1 MNRKTLD
8 SFCER
13 GIVGLVLAAL
23 VFSALATG
31 AVRPPEFV
39 VVELLVATA
48 GILWI
53 ARIWLEPRRN
63 RLLFPPVA
71 GCLLIFLGS

>member
-1 MNRKTLD
+1 MNRRTLD

-31 AVRPPEFV
+31 AVRALEFA
-39 VVELLVATA
+39 VVEWLVAGA
-48 GILWI
+48 ALLWMV
-53 ARIWLEPRRN
+53 RLWVEPRRN
-63 RLLFPPVA
+63 RLQLPPV
-71 GCLLIFLGS
+71 GVCL